1 MPAVVIIGA
10 QWGDEGKGKATDL
23 LGSRIDYVV
32 KFNGGNN
39 AGHTVVIGDEKY
51 ALHLLPS
58 GILTDGVIPVI
69 SNGVVIDIEVLF
81 EELDALIARGVD
93 VSKLLVSANA
103 HVITQYHRTLDKVT
117 ERFLGKRQI
126 GTTGRGIGPSYAD
139 KINRVG
145 IRIQDLFDENILR
158 QKVEGALHQKN
169 HLLVKIYNRRA
180 ISVDEVVAALLGYA
194 ERLRPMVADT
204 GLLLN
209 KALDDGRFV
218 LFEGGQATMLDVDHG
233 TYPFVT
239 SSNSTAGGACT
250 GSGVGPTRIERV
262 IAIVKAYTTR
272 VGAGPFPTELDDEWG
287 EYLRSNGHEY
297 GTTTGRPRR
306 TGWYDAPVARYS
318 ARINGVTD
326 FVMTKLD
333 VLSGLA
339 TIPVCVAYEIDGVR
353 VEEVP
358 VSQSDFHH
366 AVPIYE
372 EFPGWTEDI
381 TGARAF
387 SDLPKNAQD
396 YVLAVEA
403 MSGSRISAIGVGPGR
418 DEIVVRHDLL
428 G

>member
-1 MPAVVIIGA
+1 MPAIVLIGA

-23 LGSRIDYVV
+23 LGDRVDYVV

-39 AGHTVVIGDEKY
+39 AGHTVVIDGEKY

-58 GILTDGVIPVI
+58 GILSPGVVPVI
-69 SNGVVIDIEVLF
+69 ANGVVVDISVLF
-81 EELDALIARGVD
+81 EELDGLIARGID
-93 VSKLLVSANA
+93 VSKLLISANA
-103 HVITQYHRTLDKVT
+103 HVITSYHRTIDKVT
-117 ERFLGKRQI
+117 ERFLGKKQI
-126 GTTGRGIGPSYAD
+126 GTTGRGIGPAYAD

-145 IRIQDLFDENILR
+145 IRIQDLFDANILR
-158 QKVEGALHQKN
+158 QKVEGALDQKN
-169 HLLVKIYNRRA
+169 QLLVKVYNRRA
-180 ISVDEVVAALLGYA
+180 VAASEVVDELLSYA

-204 GLLLN
+204 SLVLN
-209 KALDDGRFV
+209 RALDDGKTV

-239 SSNSTAGGACT
+239 SSNATSGGAAT
-250 GSGVGPTRIERV
+250 GSGVAPNRFDRV

-272 VGAGPFPTELDDEWG
+272 VGSGPFPTELFDESG
-287 EYLRSNGHEY
+287 EFLRTTGAEF

-306 TGWYDAPVARYS
+306 VGWYDAPIARYA

-333 VLSGLA
+333 VLTGLE
-339 TIPVCVAYEIDGVR
+339 TIPVCVGYDVDGVR
-353 VEEVP
+353 FDEVP
-358 VSQSDFHH
+358 VNQSDFHH

-381 TGARAF
+381 TGARVF
-387 SDLPKNAQD
+387 EDLPKNAQD

-418 DEIVVRHDLL
+418 EGIVVRHDLVD
-428 G
+428 